1 MIVVGGCRIPAGYYN
16 LAYPLSSYPSGGIFI
31 RSAKYYQ
38 DYEEALKIRLERE
51 KREREARNQEYND
64 RKARDFWSRFFGG
77 YFAKDTEDTEQLAPD
92 YPFSVDGLKKSA
104 SNEDMK
110 REYRKSIL
118 KAHPD
123 RGGSNEA
130 FRRVREAWE
139 YFKCKVS

>member
-1 MIVVGGCRIPAGYYN
+1 MIVVGGCRIPAGYHN
-16 LAYPLSSYPSGGIFI
+16 IAYPLSSYPSGGIFI

-38 DYEEALKIRLERE
+38 DYEDALKIRLERE

-64 RKARDFWSRFFGG
+64 RKARDFWSRYFGG
-77 YFAKDTEDTEQLAPD
+77 FFTGVEEEEEQLAPD
-92 YPFSVDGLKKSA
+92 YPFSVFGLKKSA

-118 KAHPD
+118 KTHPD
-123 RGGSNEA
+123 KGGNNEA
-130 FRRVREAWE
+130 FRRIQQAWE